1 MMDLGIEGNTAL
13 VTGSSSGLGYASA
26 ESLAKEG
33 VNVVIN
39 GRDEEKLEKAV
50 DELTETAVG
59 DVVGISADLSEEED
73 IVQLVNSTIE
83 EFGTIDHLVTCVGG
97 PPSKKFME
105 TREEEWYRAFDTL
118 QMSVVRL
125 VQEAEEYLEEGG
137 GSIVNITSISVK
149 ESIDDLVL
157 SNSVRMGVIG
167 LMKTLS
173 SELAPEIRVNAVL
186 PGYTETDR
194 VKELIE
200 QSIERGD
207 INDYQEGLEDLSENI
222 PLQRI
227 GQPEEL
233 GEVVAFLCSERSS
246 YVNGAAV
253 PVDGGWS
260 RSNL

>member
-1 MMDLGIEGNTAL
+1 MDLGIEGNTAL

-26 ESLAKEG
+26 KALAEEG
-33 VNVVIN
+33 ADVVIN
-39 GRDEEKLEKAV
+39 GRDTKKLEKAV
-50 DELTETAVG
+50 KELRKTASGKVI
-59 DVVGISADLSEEED
+59 GISADLSKEED
-73 IVQLVNSTIE
+73 IVHLVDGTIE

-97 PPSKKFME
+97 PPSKKFTATE
-105 TREEEWYRAFDTL
+105 EEEWYGAFDTL
-118 QMSVVRL
+118 LMSVVRL
-125 VQEAEEYLEEGG
+125 VQETQRYLKEGEG
-137 GSIVNITSISVK
+137 TIVNITSISVK

-173 SELAPEIRVNAVL
+173 RELAPEIRVNAVL
-186 PGYTETDR
+186 PGYTETER
-194 VKELIE
+194 VEELID

-207 INDYQEGLEDLSENI
+207 ISDYREGLNGLSENI
-222 PLQRI
+222 PLQRV

-233 GEVVAFLCSERSS
+233 GDVVAFLCSERSS
-246 YVNGAAV
+246 YMTGAAL

>member
-1 MMDLGIEGNTAL
+1 MDLGIEGNTAL
-13 VTGSSSGLGYASA
+13 VTASSSGLGYASA
-26 ESLAKEG
+26 EALAEEG

-39 GRDEEKLEKAV
+39 GRGQEKLDKAV
-50 DELTETAVG
+50 EELQKTAAG
-59 DVVGISADLSEEED
+59 EVVGISADLSKEED
-73 IVQLVNSTIE
+73 IVQLVNGTIE

-105 TREEEWYRAFDTL
+105 TREEEWYAAFDTL
-118 QMSVVRL
+118 LMSVVLL
-125 VQEAEEYLEEGG
+125 VQETQQYLKEGKG
-137 GSIVNITSISVK
+137 TIVNITSISVK

-173 SELAPEIRVNAVL
+173 RELAPEIRVNAVL
-186 PGYTETDR
+186 PGYTETER
-194 VKELIE
+194 VKELLN

-207 INDYQEGLEDLSENI
+207 IDDYQEGLDDLSENT
-222 PLQRI
+222 PLERI

-233 GEVVAFLCSERSS
+233 GDVVAFLSSERSS
-246 YVNGAAV
+246 YMTGVAV

>member
-1 MMDLGIEGNTAL
+1 MDLGIEGDKAL

-26 ESLAKEG
+26 EALAKEG
-33 VNVVIN
+33 ADVVIN
-39 GRDEEKLEKAV
+39 GRDEKKLNKAV
-50 DELTETAVG
+50 EELRKIASGEVI
-59 DVVGISADLSEEED
+59 GISADLSDREEMIE
-73 IVQLVNSTIE
+73 LVDGTIE

-97 PPSKKFME
+97 PPSKRFME
-105 TREEEWYRAFDTL
+105 TEDEEWYAAYDTL
-118 QMSVVRL
+118 VMSVVRL
-125 VQEAEEYLEEGG
+125 VQETQEYLEDGG
-137 GSIVNITSISVK
+137 GTIVNITSISVK

-173 SELAPEIRVNAVL
+173 RELSPEIRVNAVL

-194 VKELIE
+194 VEELIE
-200 QSIERGD
+200 RSIKRGD
-207 INDYQEGLEDLSENI
+207 IENYQEGLDDLSKNT
-222 PLQRI
+222 PLERI

-233 GEVVAFLCSERSS
+233 GDVVAFLSSERAS
-246 YVNGAAV
+246 YINGAAV